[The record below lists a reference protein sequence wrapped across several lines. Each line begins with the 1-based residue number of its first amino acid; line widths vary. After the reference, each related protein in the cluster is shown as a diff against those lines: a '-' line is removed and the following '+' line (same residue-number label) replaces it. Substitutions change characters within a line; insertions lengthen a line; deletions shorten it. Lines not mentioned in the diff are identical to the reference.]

1 MKSIIT
7 IIMIVSLSLT
17 TLHAQWHEVNSPTS
31 NSITDI
37 HIVDSENGFMS
48 CTMGT
53 VLKTTNGGLDWQ
65 AFDTGISAS
74 FMSIFG
80 IDKDTVYIARV
91 SLYKSTNSCASWVD
105 VGGLGN
111 SGSTISDIYF
121 ISSKTGF
128 IIKSGRLYKTNNYG
142 LNWYEVYKFYSG
154 GNIIFTSQD
163 TGYVVGGGTADC
175 DPGPCN
181 PPINYGAII
190 KTTDGGENWQKLN
203 FFNDTL
209 YIISASF
216 IDNNFGYCFS
226 SNNTIQ
232 KTEDGGLTWISINTG
247 LTCFITG
254 GLFINKDIGFIIT
267 YCGQI
272 YITKDGGANWDLEYT
287 ASDEGFSAIGS
298 SNKMIVAGGNNGLI
312 CIRNLDDLTINNQSE
327 YFNSKEVLIYPNP
340 ANSYFTISNPSN
352 IKIKKIEL
360 IDFSGRIVQMWK
372 AIEWTGKTLNIQHIS
387 PGVYLLKAETDV
399 GVKTEKLVVQ

>member
-17 TLHAQWHEVNSPTS
+17 TLHAQWHEVNSPT
-31 NSITDI
+31 NNDITDI
-37 HIVDSENGFMS
+37 HFVDSENGFMS

-80 IDKDTVYIARV
+80 IDKDTVYTARV

-190 KTTDGGENWQKLN
+190 
-203 FFNDTL
+203 
-209 YIISASF
+209 
-216 IDNNFGYCFS
+216 
-226 SNNTIQ
+226 
-232 KTEDGGLTWISINTG
+232 
-247 LTCFITG
+247 
-254 GLFINKDIGFIIT
+254 
-267 YCGQI
+267 
-272 YITKDGGANWDLEYT
+272 
-287 ASDEGFSAIGS
+287 
-298 SNKMIVAGGNNGLI
+298 
-312 CIRNLDDLTINNQSE
+312 
-327 YFNSKEVLIYPNP
+327 
-340 ANSYFTISNPSN
+340 
-352 IKIKKIEL
+352 
-360 IDFSGRIVQMWK
+360 
-372 AIEWTGKTLNIQHIS
+372 
-387 PGVYLLKAETDV
+387 
-399 GVKTEKLVVQ
+399 